1 MLYQTLAASQAE
13 PFEKAMDQ
21 AGWTVLGK
29 DGGQSNFIG
38 WAYIIHW
45 QKQNDEATPFEV
57 KLNFEDNMG
66 EQSAWLEM
74 TPAAKTE
81 VLAIVESLSTS

>member
-1 MLYQTLAASQAE
+1 MLYQTLAAAQAE
-13 PFEKAMDQ
+13 PFEKAMEQ

-45 QKQNDEATPFEV
+45 QKDNHESTPLEV

-81 VLAIVESLSTS
+81 VMALIASLEAA

>member
-1 MLYQTLAASQAE
+1 MLYHTLDAKQAE

-21 AGWTVLGK
+21 AGWTLVVK

-45 QKQNDEATPFEV
+45 QKAAEDQPPAEV

-66 EQSAWLEM
+66 EQTAWLEM
-74 TPAAKTE
+74 TPSAKAD
-81 VLAIVESLSTS
+81 VMAIVDGLTQ

>member
-1 MLYQTLAASQAE
+1 MLYHTLPAQSAD
-13 PFEKAMDQ
+13 PFEKAMTDH
-21 AGWTVLGK
+21 GWELVGK

-45 QKQNDEATPFEV
+45 QKDLDGKSGEV

-74 TPAAKTE
+74 SPAAKPE
-81 VLAIVESLSTS
+81 VMRILDRLETD